1 MARIGIVI
9 PEKLLLS
16 IDHHSQ
22 ASGYSRSEFIRYA
35 IRQVIE
41 KKGTNEFPKQVY
53 KTFSP
58 TASSRTS

>member
-16 IDHHSQ
+16 IDYHSQ
-22 ASGYSRSEFIRYA
+22 VSGYSRSEFIRYA

-41 KKGTNEFPKQVY
+41 KKGIDELPKNLQQ
-53 KTFSP
+53 